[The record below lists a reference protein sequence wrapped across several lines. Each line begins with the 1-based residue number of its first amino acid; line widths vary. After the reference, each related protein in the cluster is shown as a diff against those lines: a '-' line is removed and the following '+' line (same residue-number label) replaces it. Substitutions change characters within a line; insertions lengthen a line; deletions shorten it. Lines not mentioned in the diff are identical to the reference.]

1 MKKSI
6 YSLSLLLCGL
16 LLTLAAFPVSAQ
28 SSKAELNKR
37 PSQDFGR
44 IVSEKVKNKEVDL
57 KTPFSLTVQGTLN
70 ANGKFDPKMTK
81 VTKSEGDAK
90 IIEIAKQVI
99 EAVSDSGLFYY
110 LKQFGGNEIE
120 ISLVQTDVEFS
131 ADFKSTLETAKR
143 AKSVRDAIKL
153 NIEVGKSTVKDE
165 NTKILLENSKV
176 ETIGKDFLL
185 RFSMP
190 FEQFHGIIDREL
202 EKVKK

>member
-6 YSLSLLLCGL
+6 DKFSLICGL
-16 LLTLAAFPVSAQ
+16 LLTLAAFPVFAQ

-37 PSQDFGR
+37 PLQDFGQ
-44 IVSEKVKNKEVDL
+44 IFSEKVKNKEVDL
-57 KTPFSLTVQGTLN
+57 KTPFSLTLQGTLD

-90 IIEIAKQVI
+90 IIELAKLGI
-99 EAVSDSGLFYY
+99 EAVSDSGVFYY
-110 LKQFGGNEIE
+110 LKQLKVDEVE
-120 ISLVQTDVEFS
+120 ISLVQTDLEFS
-131 ADFKSTLETAKR
+131 ADFKSTFETAKR
-143 AKSVRDAIKL
+143 AKSIGDGIKL
-153 NIEVGKSTVKDE
+153 NIQIGKSAVKDE
-165 NTKILLENSKV
+165 NTKAILENSKV